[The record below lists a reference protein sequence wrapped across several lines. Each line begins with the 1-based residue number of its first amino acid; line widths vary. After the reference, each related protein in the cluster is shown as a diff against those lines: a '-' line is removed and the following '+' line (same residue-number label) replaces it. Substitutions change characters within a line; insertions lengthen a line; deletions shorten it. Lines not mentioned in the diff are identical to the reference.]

1 MGNSEQQGFAED
13 RMCRLKLSPI
23 VWGGE
28 KTRKPSLTNQQ
39 GLYV

>member
-13 RMCRLKLSPI
+13 MASRLRSNYPHR
-23 VWGGE
+23 GGD
-28 KTRKPSLTNQQ
+28 KTRKPPLTNQQ